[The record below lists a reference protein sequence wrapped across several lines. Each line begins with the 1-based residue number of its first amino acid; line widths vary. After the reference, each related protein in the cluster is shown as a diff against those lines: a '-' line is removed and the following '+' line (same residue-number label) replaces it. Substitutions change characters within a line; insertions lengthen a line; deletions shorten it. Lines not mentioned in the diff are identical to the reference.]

1 MDSQQDELFR
11 GGSRTV
17 ATFKIEIFV
26 TIFIKFEPLT
36 IATKSSILDVA
47 AALDLPLLLE
57 RNENTLEDTEQY
69 SMMRREQIRKL
80 QSQTNLNQINRK
92 LNGCKK
98 KEKWMDALT
107 TTGHFYYFFL

>member
-1 MDSQQDELFR
+1 MDSQQDKLFR

-26 TIFIKFEPLT
+26 TIFNKLEPLT
-36 IATKSSILDVA
+36 IVTKSSILDVA
-47 AALDLPLLLE
+47 AALDLPLLLQ
-57 RNENTLEDTEQY
+57 RNENTLEDTKQY
-69 SMMRREQIRKL
+69 SMMRREQIHKL
-80 QSQTNLNQINRK
+80 QSQTNLNQINSK

-107 TTGHFYYFFL
+107 TSGHLYSFFL